1 MRSSRGVTAI
11 ELATVIAI
19 LAILSALAGPSFVNL
34 IRSNNVS
41 SVVNTFMS
49 DMRFARSEAIHAIK
63 FFRQHQR
70 AFRQAAQKILVV
82 G

>member
-49 DMRFARSEAIHAIK
+49 DMRFARSEAI
-63 FFRQHQR
+63 R
-70 AFRQAAQKILVV
+70 
-82 G
+82 